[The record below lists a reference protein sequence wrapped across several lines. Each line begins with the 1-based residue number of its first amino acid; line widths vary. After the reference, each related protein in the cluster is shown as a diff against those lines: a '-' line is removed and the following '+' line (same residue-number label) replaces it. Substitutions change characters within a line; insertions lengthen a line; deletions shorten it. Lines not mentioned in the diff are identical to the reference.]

1 MAVGAPTPE
10 TQQLITDTYE
20 RSVLIAELKR
30 MSKLALEGENERRS
44 SDRKGNKL
52 AKSRFWEEGILQG
65 RMPITANQAVAIWD
79 RFSQSVTQG
88 SPIPFIEPITSGDD
102 DGALLLEGGLQTNW
116 INTRMDELVKASMR
130 LAGFTRPV
138 LWYTYWDPQLRNG
151 VGDFTT
157 RLIPGHMSI
166 IDNRKM
172 FVKDMEFVGIR
183 EVATRAKLIM
193 LFPDK
198 AAEIEA
204 ASIYAGANSPG
215 MQDDPLRTHFG
226 GGKSDSVSR
235 LVANDQNQFVG
246 KTTVKIGGTKGVNPL
261 SQEVEVEY
269 LWIDDPTPTKKRR
282 PKLDARGTPK
292 YRVSRH
298 PDTNELLY
306 KVTGHNV
313 VQTPFGAVYQPQI
326 EPQMEPVFEDV
337 IVKKYPH
344 RRHIAWIPQDGIILW
359 DVRWDGP
366 LPVYTHRVN
375 APINEYWLEGTALRL
390 ASLAVARNILYTII
404 FQRLKLS
411 LSGTWLAT
419 PQSGL
424 KRNKLTPEDGQV
436 FYAKRIDD
444 QSIRQFPVQPLDPSH
459 FQLLTFIEEEMEALI
474 GITPVMKGEADGRA
488 DSAETYDK
496 LMESGGVALLDAAQF
511 LQNTI
516 SDWATVACWYMQNYY
531 THEHYVML
539 EDADGDTSWR
549 AASALACKGEY
560 AIHIDTKPMMAYNE
574 SARFARAMQY
584 YQMGVYTLPMVC
596 KFAHIPQWRRALRER
611 SQLLQDP
618 SKAWL
623 LGGQPSAFL
632 PPSATRPN
640 HHSKAENAAKAQQ
653 AA

>member
-1 MAVGAPTPE
+1 MAIGAPTPE
-10 TQQLITDTYE
+10 TQQLVTDAYE
-20 RSVLIAELKR
+20 KNKLVTELKR
-30 MSKLALEGENERRS
+30 FRRLALEGENERRS
-44 SDRKGNKL
+44 TDRKGNKL
-52 AKSRFWEEGILQG
+52 AKSRFWEEGVLQG
-65 RMPITANQAVAIWD
+65 RMPITANQAVSIWD

-88 SPIPFIEPITSGDD
+88 RPIPFIEPTKSGDD

-116 INTRMDELVKASMR
+116 LTTRMDELTKASMR

-138 LWYTYWDPQLRNG
+138 LWYTYWDTALRG
-151 VGDFTT
+151 GIGDFTT
-157 RLIPGHMSI
+157 RVIPGHMSI
-166 IDNRKM
+166 IDNRKI
-172 FVKDMEFVGIR
+172 FAKDMQFVGIR
-183 EVATRAKLIM
+183 EIATRAKLIM

-198 AAEIEA
+198 AEEIER
-204 ASIYAGANSPG
+204 ASVWSGANAPG
-215 MQDDPLRTHFG
+215 MQEDPLRTHYA

-246 KTTVKIGGTKGVNPL
+246 KMTSRIGGTKGMDPI
-261 SQEVEVEY
+261 SEEVEVEY
-269 LWIDDPTPTKKRR
+269 LWIDDPSPTKKRR
-282 PKLDARGTPK
+282 PKLDVYGNPK
-292 YRVSRH
+292 YRISRH
-298 PDTNELLY
+298 PDTNEVLFD
-306 KVTGHNV
+306 VTGHQV
-313 VQTPFGAVYQPQI
+313 TDTPFGPINYPHMQPR
-326 EPQMEPVFEDV
+326 MEPVFEDV
-337 IVKKYPH
+337 VVKKYPH
-344 RRHIAWIPQDGIILW
+344 RRHIAWIPQDNVILW

-366 LPVYTHRVN
+366 LPVFTHRVN

-419 PQSGL
+419 PSSGL

-436 FYAKRIDD
+436 FYAKKIDD
-444 QSIRQFPVQPLDPSH
+444 QSIRQFAVAPLDPAY
-459 FQLLTFIEEEMEALI
+459 FQLLEYIENEMESLI
-474 GITPVMKGEADGRA
+474 GITPAMKGEADGRA

-511 LQNTI
+511 LENTI
-516 SDWATVACWYMQNYY
+516 TDWATVGVWYMQNYY

-539 EDADGDTSWR
+539 DSADGDVSWR
-549 AASALACKGEY
+549 AASAVATKGDY
-560 AIHIDTKPMMAYNE
+560 FIHIDTKPMLAYNE

-611 SQLLQDP
+611 NQLMQDP

-632 PPSATRPN
+632 PPSDVRPN
-640 HHSKAENAAKAQQ
+640 HHSQAENAQR
-653 AA
+653 AAAA